1 MDSIYDYL
9 DMLEDILESG
19 KAVPFSNKVSIEK
32 GRIFDVLGDIRLN
45 LPNEIRQ
52 AQRIIED
59 HDKII
64 ADARQKA
71 GAILKEAE
79 STAQMMTSSH
89 EIYKMAVAAA
99 EEKTEDAKKAAR
111 DMRLNA
117 MDYADEIIG
126 KTESMVRDAQI
137 NLDQQHRILDEYF
150 AQTVDVLYANRQEL
164 RGNQ

>member
-9 DMLEDILESG
+9 DMLEDILEGG

-32 GRIFDVLGDIRLN
+32 GKIFDVLGDIRLN

-64 ADARQKA
+64 ADARQKSS
-71 GAILKEAE
+71 AILKEAE

-89 EIYKMAVAAA
+89 EVYKMASAQA
-99 EEKTEDAKKAAR
+99 TDMMDDAKKSAR

-117 MDYADEIIG
+117 MDYADEIIA
-126 KTESMVRDAQI
+126 KTETMIREAMA